1 MKNIALIGFMGAGK
15 STVASILA
23 KKTHRTLVETDG
35 EILSVAGLP
44 SINAIFDE
52 KGESYFRKL
61 EQNVIAEIVKRNNQ
75 VISCG
80 GGVVSSKESMELLKK
95 HAKVIF
101 LHASFEAIK
110 TRLRDSDSRPLFRQ
124 EEKAMLLYAN
134 RLPIYE
140 SFADYIIETDNKSP
154 EQIAELIIEVYPNEH

>member
-15 STVASILA
+15 STVAAILA
-23 KKTHRTLVETDG
+23 EKTHRTLVETDG
-35 EILSVAGLP
+35 EILSV
-44 SINAIFDE
+44 SEFSSVNAIFD
-52 KGESYFRKL
+52 KRGENYFRTL
-61 EQNVIAEIVKRNNQ
+61 EQNVIAEIVKRDNQ

-80 GGVVSSKESMELLKK
+80 GGVISSKESMELLKK

-110 TRLRDSDSRPLFRQ
+110 ARLKHTDTRPLFRQ

-140 SFADYIIETDNKSP
+140 GFADVTIDTDDKTP
-154 EQIAELIIEVYPNEH
+154 EEIVQLIIDKY